1 MTEAAP
7 RRLFPAFDA
16 PGFRWFYLSGICW
29 FWGRWGVAF
38 IAAYHIND
46 VTDSP
51 RLVQLTG
58 TSIWAPMLLGGVI
71 GGVIADRYN
80 KVNIVRAQFL
90 LMIPVTLTFGL
101 LERSGDLET
110 WMVFPLLVA
119 TGIAWVSD
127 MTSRRALVVDIVGS
141 GRLDN
146 AVALESTSQSS
157 GMVVGNLLGGAM
169 VAVLG
174 VGEGFL
180 VLSCLFTVSFALFMR
195 LPSSVASPPKMT
207 ASRPLRELKEGFSLV
222 KTNVGLRSILGV
234 TTIANLFFFAYFPAI
249 QRVGDRLDIS
259 AGQIGLLASCTGF
272 GMMTAAVIIATVRPR
287 RNGRLYV
294 TGISFAMLMLI
305 PFALANSLP
314 LAMAALYIAS
324 VGSGMFGA
332 TQSVLVLNI
341 AGPDVR
347 GRAMGLLGMSIGA
360 LPVGS
365 TVLGEIAERHGVATA
380 IVVMT
385 CTGFVALMLWTSTHR
400 QVLAM
405 QRVVED

>member
-1 MTEAAP
+1 MTSAAR

-38 IAAYHIND
+38 IAAYHINE

-80 KVNIVRAQFL
+80 KVKIVRGQFL
-90 LMIPVTLTFGL
+90 LMIPVTLALGL
-101 LERSGDLET
+101 FERAGNLET
-110 WMVFPLLVA
+110 WMVFPLLV
-119 TGIAWVSD
+119 TSGFAWVSD
-127 MTSRRALVVDIVGS
+127 MTSRRALVVDIVGAA
-141 GRLDN
+141 RLDN

-169 VAVLG
+169 VALLG

-180 VLSCLFTVSFALFMR
+180 VLSCLFIVSLMFFLR
-195 LPSSVASPPKMT
+195 LPPSVATPPKMT
-207 ASRPLRELKEGFSLV
+207 ASRPLRELKEGFALA

-234 TTIANLFFFAYFPAI
+234 TIIANLFFFAYFPAI
-249 QRVGDRLDIS
+249 QRVGDRLEIS
-259 AGQIGLLASCTGF
+259 ASQIGLLASCTGF
-272 GMMTAAVIIATVRPR
+272 GMMPAAVIIATLRPR

-294 TGISFAMLMLI
+294 AGMSFAMLMLI

-314 LAMAALYIAS
+314 LAMAALYVAS

-332 TQSVLVLNI
+332 TQSVLVLNV
-341 AGPDVR
+341 ASPEVR

-365 TVLGEIAERHGVATA
+365 TILGEIAERHGVTTA
-380 IVVMT
+380 IITMT
-385 CTGFVALMLWTSTHR
+385 CTGFVALMLWTSSHR
-400 QVLAM
+400 QVIAM
-405 QRVVED
+405 QRVVEA